1 LIILT
6 KLTPVAGDAV
16 PLTQDAVVF
25 PDTSVELFE
34 LETLLDDVDDRLKL
48 EVLLPRGADVN
59 ELVEAV
65 ITEELECDSDTE
77 VVDVELVDI
86 LEDDVPT

>member
-1 LIILT
+1 
-6 KLTPVAGDAV
+6 
-16 PLTQDAVVF
+16 VF

-34 LETLLDDVDDRLKL
+34 LETLLDDVDDRLRL
-48 EVLLPRGADVN
+48 EVLLPRGVVVN

-77 VVDVELVDI
+77 MVDVELVDI
-86 LEDDVPT
+86 LEDDVPI